1 MIVRK
6 WTLNC
11 NDLNNSKH
19 EIHVINYSWL
29 WYFIACHQ
37 MKQHRVQSKK
47 TVLRTTYGYVIMWW
61 HHLINRIKYIY
72 IYILFIEKYFALQ
85 IPGGVASDEEF
96 DSAESQQDHPLIQSL
111 AATEIAEEAYPNRFC
126 GRYVCKK

>member
-1 MIVRK
+1 MCV
-6 WTLNC
+6 C
-11 NDLNNSKH
+11 
-19 EIHVINYSWL
+19 
-29 WYFIACHQ
+29 
-37 MKQHRVQSKK
+37 
-47 TVLRTTYGYVIMWW
+47 VL
-61 HHLINRIKYIY
+61 
-72 IYILFIEKYFALQ
+72 IEKYFALQ